1 MKILVPVDGS
11 KYSKEGLKVAVEF
24 AKKEG
29 AEICLLNVVLDFTDI
44 DLEISAGER
53 DRAAQRLESRGESI
67 VQEARKMLEMEN
79 VSADCRT
86 IAVATSVSDAIID
99 VAEKE
104 KMDLIVIGSRGLS
117 QSSRFKLG
125 SVASKVVTYA
135 PCSVYVVKLTS
146 G

>member
-11 KYSKEGLKVAVEF
+11 RYSREALKVAVEF
-24 AKKEG
+24 AKTRG
-29 AEICLLNVVLDFTDI
+29 AEICLLNVVPDFTDI

-53 DRAAQRLESRGESI
+53 DRVTQRLESRGESI
-67 VQEARKMLEMEN
+67 IQEARRMLEAEK
-79 VSADCRT
+79 VSADCRSNV
-86 IAVATSVSDAIID
+86 VATSITDAIID

-117 QSSRFKLG
+117 KSSRFKLG
-125 SVASKVVTYA
+125 SVASKVVAYA

-146 G
+146 E

>member
-11 KYSKEGLKVAVEF
+11 RYSREALKVAVEF
-24 AKKEG
+24 AKTRG
-29 AEICLLNVVLDFTDI
+29 AEICLLNVVPDFTDI

-53 DRAAQRLESRGESI
+53 DRVAQRLESRGESI
-67 VQEARKMLEMEN
+67 IQEARRMLEAEK
-79 VSADCRT
+79 VSADCRSNV
-86 IAVATSVSDAIID
+86 VATSITDAIID

-117 QSSRFKLG
+117 KSSRFKLG
-125 SVASKVVTYA
+125 SVASKVVAYA

-146 G
+146 E

>member
-11 KYSKEGLKVAVEF
+11 RYSREALKVAVEF
-24 AKKEG
+24 AKTRG
-29 AEICLLNVVLDFTDI
+29 AEICLLNVVPDFTDI

-53 DRAAQRLESRGESI
+53 DRVAQRLESRGESI
-67 VQEARKMLEMEN
+67 IQEARRMLEAEN
-79 VSADCRT
+79 VSADCRSNV
-86 IAVATSVSDAIID
+86 VATSITDAIID

-117 QSSRFKLG
+117 KSSRFKLG
-125 SVASKVVTYA
+125 SVASKVVAYA

-146 G
+146 E

>member
-11 KYSKEGLKVAVEF
+11 RYSKEALKVAVGF
-24 AKKEG
+24 AKTRG
-29 AEICLLNVVLDFTDI
+29 AEICLLNVVPDFTDI

-53 DRAAQRLESRGESI
+53 DRVAQRLESRGESI
-67 VQEARKMLEMEN
+67 MQEARRMLEAEK
-79 VSADCRT
+79 VSADCRSNV
-86 IAVATSVSDAIID
+86 VATSITDAIID

-117 QSSRFKLG
+117 KSSRFKLG

-146 G
+146 E

>member
-11 KYSKEGLKVAVEF
+11 RYSREALKVAIEF
-24 AKKEG
+24 AKTRG
-29 AEICLLNVVLDFTDI
+29 AEICLLNVVPDFTDI

-53 DRAAQRLESRGESI
+53 DRVAQRLESRGESI
-67 VQEARKMLEMEN
+67 VQEARRMLEAEKI
-79 VSADCRT
+79 SADCRSNM
-86 IAVATSVSDAIID
+86 VATSITDAIID

-104 KMDLIVIGSRGLS
+104 KMDLIIIGSRGLS
-117 QSSRFKLG
+117 KSSRFKLG

-146 G
+146 E

>member
-11 KYSKEGLKVAVEF
+11 RYSREALKVAVEF
-24 AKKEG
+24 AKTRG
-29 AEICLLNVVLDFTDI
+29 AEICLLNVVPDFTDI
-44 DLEISAGER
+44 DLEISAGQR
-53 DRAAQRLESRGESI
+53 DRVAQRLESRGESI
-67 VQEARKMLEMEN
+67 IQEARRMLEAEK
-79 VSADCRT
+79 VSADCRSNV
-86 IAVATSVSDAIID
+86 VATSITDAIID

-117 QSSRFKLG
+117 KSSRFKLG

-146 G
+146 E

>member
-11 KYSKEGLKVAVEF
+11 RHSREGLKVAVEF
-24 AKKEG
+24 AKTRG
-29 AEICLLNVVLDFTDI
+29 AEICLLNVVPDFTDI
-44 DLEISAGER
+44 DLEISAGQR
-53 DRAAQRLESRGESI
+53 DRVAQRLESRGESI
-67 VQEARKMLEMEN
+67 IEEARRMLEAEK
-79 VSADCRT
+79 VSADCRST
-86 IAVATSVSDAIID
+86 AVATSITDAIID

-117 QSSRFKLG
+117 KSSRFKLG

-146 G
+146 E

>member
-11 KYSKEGLKVAVEF
+11 KYSQEGLKVAVEF
-24 AKKEG
+24 AKTRG
-29 AEICLLNVVLDFTDI
+29 AEICLLSVVPDFTDI

-53 DRAAQRLESRGESI
+53 DRVAQRLESRGESI
-67 VQEARKMLEMEN
+67 IQEARRMLEAEN
-79 VSADCRT
+79 VSADCRSNV
-86 IAVATSVSDAIID
+86 VATSITDAIID

-117 QSSRFKLG
+117 KSSRFKLG
-125 SVASKVVTYA
+125 SVASKVVAYA

-146 G
+146 E

>member
-11 KYSKEGLKVAVEF
+11 RYSRGALKVAVEF
-24 AKKEG
+24 AKTRG
-29 AEICLLNVVLDFTDI
+29 AEICLLNVVPDFTDI

-53 DRAAQRLESRGESI
+53 DRVAQRLESRGESI
-67 VQEARKMLEMEN
+67 IQEARRMLEAEN
-79 VSADCRT
+79 ISADCRSNV
-86 IAVATSVSDAIID
+86 VATSITDAIID

-117 QSSRFKLG
+117 KSSRFKLG

-135 PCSVYVVKLTS
+135 PCSVHVVKLTS
-146 G
+146 E

>member
-11 KYSKEGLKVAVEF
+11 RYSRGALKVAVEF
-24 AKKEG
+24 AKTRG
-29 AEICLLNVVLDFTDI
+29 AEICLLNVVPDFTDI

-53 DRAAQRLESRGESI
+53 DRVAQRLESRGESI
-67 VQEARKMLEMEN
+67 IQEARRMLEAEN
-79 VSADCRT
+79 ISADCRSNV
-86 IAVATSVSDAIID
+86 VATSITDAIID

-117 QSSRFKLG
+117 KSSRFKLG

-146 G
+146 E

>member
-11 KYSKEGLKVAVEF
+11 RYSREALKVAVEF
-24 AKKEG
+24 AKTRG
-29 AEICLLNVVLDFTDI
+29 AEICLLNVVTDFTDI

-53 DRAAQRLESRGESI
+53 DRVTQRLESRGESI
-67 VQEARKMLEMEN
+67 IQEARRMLEAEK
-79 VSADCRT
+79 VSADCRSNV
-86 IAVATSVSDAIID
+86 VATSITDAIID

-117 QSSRFKLG
+117 KSSRFKLG
-125 SVASKVVTYA
+125 SVASKVVAYA

-146 G
+146 E